1 MYIMTKVCDVDVL
14 IVGGGLAGLSAA
26 LVAREHFLKVGLV
39 CKSKAGKSGNT
50 LVSGGALSV
59 ATDEGGCGD
68 DPSILEK
75 DVLDSGAGI
84 NNTELVRVFAEE
96 SGSVIPFLREH
107 GVEFKSI
114 DGKPLVK
121 QPPGHSIRRSFP
133 SEYRSYSYLNRGLPL
148 TLPLLEKA
156 LEGGVRVFDETTVIK
171 LLTDEKGIVGA
182 VALENNSGE
191 KILFSSQVII
201 LAAGG
206 GARLFEYNNN
216 TADVSCD
223 SYRLAYEAGAVM
235 RDMEMVQFYPSMMYS
250 PIKMPLSNPLFGD
263 GAVLKNIEGEEFMY
277 RYSEKGNLATRDVMA
292 LAVKTEIDEG
302 RGNPDNVF
310 MDCSKIDPDVL
321 DKKYEELT
329 KILQEAGLD
338 IKKDLLPLAP
348 AAHFYIGGVD
358 VDCECRTSV
367 DGLLACGE
375 ASGGLHGANRLSGI
389 ALAETVVFG
398 RIAGKTAADICKRSF
413 KTSAL
418 TEPEEIIL
426 PQSRSGDFSLQSLME
441 ELRLVMWE
449 QASITRNEETL
460 RCAKNELKRII
471 KQKDMARVENI
482 RDILCFH
489 QLESMISEA
498 RILIEVSEKRKESRG
513 AFFRTDYPE
522 KNEKFKGNF
531 FVKKNTNGD
540 MECYFRMA
548 E

>member
-292 LAVKTEIDEG
+292 LAVKSEIDEG
-302 RGNPDNVF
+302 RGNPDCIF
-310 MDCSKIDPDVL
+310 MDCSKIPPEVL
-321 DKKYEELT
+321 DKKYEELSLLL
-329 KILQEAGLD
+329 KGVGLD
-338 IKKDLLPLAP
+338 IRKDPLPISH

-358 VDCECRTSV
+358 IDRDCGTSV
-367 DGLLACGE
+367 EGLLACGE
-375 ASGGLHGANRLSGI
+375 AAAGLHGANRLPGV
-389 ALAETVVFG
+389 ALAEAVVFG
-398 RIAGKTAADICKRSF
+398 KVAGRTSADICKRRGGMA
-413 KTSAL
+413 TL
-418 TEPEEIIL
+418 VEHECIL
-426 PQSRSGDFSLQSLME
+426 PEMRSGEVNLQDLVEDIRS
-441 ELRLVMWE
+441 VMWE
-449 QASITRNEETL
+449 DGSITKSQESIR
-460 RCAKNELKRII
+460 RVKNELERIV
-471 KQKDMARVENI
+471 KQKDMAKIEKVS
-482 RDILCFH
+482 DILCYH
-489 QLESMISEA
+489 QLESMITEA
-498 RILIEVSEKRKESRG
+498 CILIEVSEKRKESRG
-513 AFFRTDYPE
+513 AFFRADHPE
-522 KNEKFKGNF
+522 KNEKFRGNF
-531 FVKKNTNGD
+531 FAKKNTSGD